1 MRYRRSDTTDY
12 ETDHAPKTSQRAL
25 PALPTLPTDTGL
37 TRRGLLHR
45 SAVLGALGL
54 GSVAAAGCSRI
65 STATGEAGGNLLER
79 LRKQGVVRVGI
90 AGEVPYAYI
99 DKNGHLTGE
108 APTVCGTIFKRLGV
122 PRMTPVPIDF
132 GSLIPG
138 LHANQFDVV
147 CAGMFINPTR
157 CQQVLFSDPDYQVQ
171 DAFLVRKGN
180 PKNLRTYQDIA
191 KSGAV
196 MGTGTGYSEIGYAT
210 ALGVKSSKMEIF
222 PDQISGLDGLTAGR
236 VDVFVGTSLTVRLAL
251 KTGSHPGIE
260 MTEPFIPVIDG
271 KKQYGAG
278 GYGFR
283 PGETTV
289 RDAFN
294 AELLAM
300 KRSGELLHLVSP
312 FGFTTAEMTTLTAK
326 ELCSG

>member
-1 MRYRRSDTTDY
+1 MRYRRSDTTGT
-12 ETDHAPKTSQRAL
+12 TDDTAEASPPVP
-25 PALPTLPTDTGL
+25 PAGAGL
-37 TRRGLLHR
+37 SRRGLLR
-45 SAVLGALGL
+45 GGAALGALGI
-54 GSVAAAGCSRI
+54 GSVAATGCSRV
-65 STATGEAGGNLLER
+65 STAASGGGGNLLER

-108 APTVCGTIFKRLGV
+108 APTVCGTIFKRLSV
-122 PRMTPVPIDF
+122 PRITPVPIDF

-180 PKNLRTYQDIA
+180 PKNLHTYQDIA

-196 MGTGTGYSEIGYAT
+196 MGTGTGYAEIGYAT
-210 ALGVKSSKMEIF
+210 SLGVKPSKMEIF
-222 PDQISGLDGLTAGR
+222 PDQISGLDGLEAGR

-260 MTEPFIPVIDG
+260 MTQPFIPVVDG

-283 PGETTV
+283 PGETNL
-289 RDAFN
+289 RNAFN
-294 AELLAM
+294 AELLTM
-300 KRSGELLHLVSP
+300 KRSGELLRLVSP
-312 FGFTTAEMTTLTAK
+312 FGFTKTEMTTLTAK